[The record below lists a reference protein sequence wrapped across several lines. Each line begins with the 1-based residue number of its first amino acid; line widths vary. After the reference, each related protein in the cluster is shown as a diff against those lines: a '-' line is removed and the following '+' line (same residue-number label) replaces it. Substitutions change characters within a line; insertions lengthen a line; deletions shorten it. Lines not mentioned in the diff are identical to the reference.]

1 MKTLSSAGETRM
13 LAKMRKKIEK
23 TMIEQYFDIV
33 LLFHIDMIQI
43 QIQMMSYLEMA
54 LVTWL
59 KCLV

>member
-1 MKTLSSAGETRM
+1 M

-54 LVTWL
+54 LAT
-59 KCLV
+59 

>member
-1 MKTLSSAGETRM
+1 
-13 LAKMRKKIEK
+13 
-23 TMIEQYFDIV
+23 MIEQYFDIV
-33 LLFHIDMIQI
+33 LLFDIDTI

>member
-1 MKTLSSAGETRM
+1 M

-33 LLFHIDMIQI
+33 LLFYIDMIQI

-54 LVTWL
+54 LVT
-59 KCLV
+59 

>member
-33 LLFHIDMIQI
+33 LLFYIDMIQI

>member
-1 MKTLSSAGETRM
+1 
-13 LAKMRKKIEK
+13 
-23 TMIEQYFDIV
+23 MIEQYFDIV
-33 LLFHIDMIQI
+33 LLFYIDMIQI